1 LRQWWGLGIGAVG
14 LGATRTIN
22 VGTIS
27 PGSSSALT
35 VCTFDNSTNGIFL
48 LGNISSTIEGNTFT
62 DINVGTSPAWMNN
75 YTGQCAIGSLG
86 GNNLSI
92 LIDKNFFRGFVTGI
106 NVKNKRL
113 SAIDITGN
121 VFNAPGSATGI
132 TGIMMSKPN
141 ISIPFNNTINIA
153 GNDINSVL
161 RSGINITNETNALL
175 DGNSVSLNY
184 SPPARPV
191 YGIWLQHCGNTIAK
205 INDITNSSTPTGSYG
220 GLYGIAA
227 DFGTGA
233 SITSNHLFQLGN
245 GITFRNVQSQQ
256 TVQCNNIEDNW
267 TGVWLSSSNIGNQL
281 NNGTDQNN
289 DWTLLGGGGALRG
302 IVATGTHWRKS
313 SDLCPTIIQAAL
325 SQ

>member
-1 LRQWWGLGIGAVG
+1 MRQGWGLGIGAVG

-121 VFNAPGSATGI
+121 VFNAPGSATPGWAI
-132 TGIMMSKPN
+132 CSS
-141 ISIPFNNTINIA
+141 IS
-153 GNDINSVL
+153 S
-161 RSGINITNETNALL
+161 
-175 DGNSVSLNY
+175 
-184 SPPARPV
+184 
-191 YGIWLQHCGNTIAK
+191 
-205 INDITNSSTPTGSYG
+205 
-220 GLYGIAA
+220 
-227 DFGTGA
+227 
-233 SITSNHLFQLGN
+233 
-245 GITFRNVQSQQ
+245 
-256 TVQCNNIEDNW
+256 
-267 TGVWLSSSNIGNQL
+267 
-281 NNGTDQNN
+281 
-289 DWTLLGGGGALRG
+289 
-302 IVATGTHWRKS
+302 
-313 SDLCPTIIQAAL
+313 
-325 SQ
+325 